1 MQSDVQQS
9 APVRILVVD
18 DEPDVEPM
26 LRQAFRRKLRA
37 KEIEFVFATNGLQA
51 LAQLEAGLAVDLI
64 LTDINMPQMDGLT
77 LLGRL
82 RALAPLTPT
91 VIVSAYS
98 DVANLRTAMN
108 RGAFDFQIKPIDLD
122 DLSTTITK
130 TLDYSRHLRRSHQAE
145 AWQRARDLAE
155 AASRFKSQFLSATSH
170 ELRTPLNAIIGFSDM
185 LLEEK
190 TGKEPD
196 VTDDLQR
203 IRGAAQHL
211 LDLVNDLL
219 DLSKIEA
226 GKVDMT
232 LKTFDVRQLVLEVAE
247 TVRPLLAKNVNS
259 LSLDITPRADTMHA
273 DPNRV
278 RQCLLNLLSNA
289 LKFTRHGKVG
299 LTVTREFLDGRD
311 KLVFAVSDTG
321 IGMTPDQLSRLFLDF
336 QQASPETAQ
345 KYGGTGLGLAITRRL
360 CQLMG
365 GDVKVT
371 SEPGVGSTFT
381 ITLPAETQLPAAAT
395 PPVSPSV
402 SNGVL

>member
-1 MQSDVQQS
+1 
-9 APVRILVVD
+9 
-18 DEPDVEPM
+18 
-26 LRQAFRRKLRA
+26 
-37 KEIEFVFATNGLQA
+37 
-51 LAQLEAGLAVDLI
+51 
-64 LTDINMPQMDGLT
+64 
-77 LLGRL
+77 
-82 RALAPLTPT
+82 
-91 VIVSAYS
+91 
-98 DVANLRTAMN
+98 
-108 RGAFDFQIKPIDLD
+108 
-122 DLSTTITK
+122 
-130 TLDYSRHLRRSHQAE
+130 
-145 AWQRARDLAE
+145 
-155 AASRFKSQFLSATSH
+155 
-170 ELRTPLNAIIGFSDM
+170 M

-226 GKVDMT
+226 GKVDMV

-247 TVRPLLAKNVNS
+247 TVRPLLAKNANT
-259 LSLDITPRADTMHA
+259 LTLDITPRADTMHA
-273 DPNRV
+273 DPSRV

-289 LKFTRHGKVG
+289 IKFTKQGRVG
-299 LTVTREFLDGRD
+299 LMVTREFLDGRD

-321 IGMTPDQLSRLFLDF
+321 IGMTPEQLSRLFMDF

-381 ITLPAETQLPAAAT
+381 VTLPAETQLPAAAT

-402 SNGVL
+402 SNAVL